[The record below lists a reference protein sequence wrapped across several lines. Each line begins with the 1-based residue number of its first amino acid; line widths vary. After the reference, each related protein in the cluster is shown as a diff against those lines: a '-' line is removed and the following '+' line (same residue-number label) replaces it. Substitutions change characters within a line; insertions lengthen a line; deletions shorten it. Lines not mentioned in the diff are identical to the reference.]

1 MTQQKRTSIANILV
15 IFGLSLMLFMAMLPL
30 FIHHMESKETMRWIY
45 AVGAFIVLAA
55 RLIGYNND
63 GSLRVKRLYRILIF
77 SGLLFCA
84 SATVMFF
91 PDISKNWVAF
101 LLAGLIM
108 QIYASW
114 MIDHE
119 SKKIDK

>member
-1 MTQQKRTSIANILV
+1 MTQQKRTSIANILI

-45 AVGAFIVLAA
+45 AAGAFIVLAA

-84 SATVMFF
+84 SAAVMFF
-91 PDISKNWVAF
+91 PDISKNWIAF
-101 LLAGLIM
+101 LLAGLVLQM
-108 QIYASW
+108 YASW
-114 MIDHE
+114 MIDKE
-119 SKKIDK
+119 VKKNEK